1 MKIGL
6 FNKNNKIK
14 RSVSDKTFNTVPL
27 VIVTIYLLIVS
38 YPIIYVIACSFSS
51 GPALTAG
58 RVFLWP
64 VDVTVDGY
72 RMVFANRLV
81 WTGYANTIFY
91 TVFGTMFNMLL
102 TILVAYPLSRRNFQ
116 GRPFFTVYYLIPMY
130 FGGGLIP
137 QYILVSNLGLVNK
150 RWTLVLLAAIGFSN
164 MIMLRTSFRQ
174 VPQELLESA
183 KMDGISDAGYLLRIV
198 LPLSKATLSVIIL
211 YYMVGHWNQYFSA
224 MIYLRKREYYPL
236 QIVLR
241 DILLTSSGI
250 NVDDITDPELAA
262 RMQQLA
268 EVMKY
273 ALVVVSSAP
282 MILLYSFIQKFFA
295 KGVMMG
301 SVKG

>member
-1 MKIGL
+1 
-6 FNKNNKIK
+6 
-14 RSVSDKTFNTVPL
+14 
-27 VIVTIYLLIVS
+27 
-38 YPIIYVIACSFSS
+38 
-51 GPALTAG
+51 
-58 RVFLWP
+58 
-64 VDVTVDGY
+64 
-72 RMVFANRLV
+72 
-81 WTGYANTIFY
+81 
-91 TVFGTMFNMLL
+91 
-102 TILVAYPLSRRNFQ
+102 
-116 GRPFFTVYYLIPMY
+116 
-130 FGGGLIP
+130 
-137 QYILVSNLGLVNK
+137 
-150 RWTLVLLAAIGFSN
+150 

-183 KMDGISDAGYLLRIV
+183 KMDGISDLGYLLKIV

-236 QIVLR
+236 SMVLR

-262 RMQQLA
+262 RMQQLS

-282 MILLYSFIQKFFA
+282 MIVLYSFIQKFFA

>member
-14 RSVSDKTFNTVPL
+14 RSVSDKTFNTVLL

-102 TILVAYPLSRRNFQ
+102 TVLVAYPLSRRNFQ